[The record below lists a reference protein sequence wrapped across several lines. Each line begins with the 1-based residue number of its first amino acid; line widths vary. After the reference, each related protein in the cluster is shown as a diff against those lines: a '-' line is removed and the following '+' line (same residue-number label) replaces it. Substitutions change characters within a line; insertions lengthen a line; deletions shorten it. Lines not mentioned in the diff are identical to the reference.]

1 MPIKIGTSSLS
12 PVVSDINQYAADR
25 LPISADN
32 GEIIYCPDGNGY
44 TIPNS
49 SLIAGAYGFRKDNN
63 WKNIDNSDLVANS
76 AALWSGAFAQFDPT
90 AAGNGPFNPQIIDD
104 ITSDG
109 VRKRRLYIDIT
120 FAGLTFR
127 IFCLYCVPT
136 STPPAGGFPCLFIAQ
151 GWTGYPSE
159 YPSYNSAGWATFGF
173 DYAGARPDALP
184 VTEYPSY
191 ANYPQP

>member
-104 ITSDG
+104 ITSGG

-127 IFCLYCVPT
+127 IFCLYCVPYLSRKDGLGIHQSIHPT
-136 STPPAGGFPCLFIAQ
+136 TRLGGPLLDLIMLAQDQMRCL
-151 GWTGYPSE
+151 
-159 YPSYNSAGWATFGF
+159 
-173 DYAGARPDALP
+173 
-184 VTEYPSY
+184 
-191 ANYPQP
+191 

>member
-104 ITSDG
+104 ITSGG

-127 IFCLYCVPT
+127 IFCLHSEFSVFTASRLALLLLVDSHVYLSRKDGLGIHQSIHPT
-136 STPPAGGFPCLFIAQ
+136 TRLGGPLLDLIMLAQDQMRCL
-151 GWTGYPSE
+151 
-159 YPSYNSAGWATFGF
+159 
-173 DYAGARPDALP
+173 
-184 VTEYPSY
+184 
-191 ANYPQP
+191 